1 MEATLIDNESKKITN
16 KIVES
21 TNLLEDIF
29 TFFFL
34 HYYITTITLK
44 SQQKHAR
51 YCIYFF
57 ITTTSCIF
65 FEIIFE
71 NTLTLDLPY
80 AILKVKKKPNL
91 F

>member
-1 MEATLIDNESKKITN
+1 MEVTLIDNESKKITN

-44 SQQKHAR
+44 SQLKHAR

-57 ITTTSCIF
+57 MITISCIF
-65 FEIIFE
+65 LGIIFE
-71 NTLTLDLPY
+71 NALTLGPPY
-80 AILKVKKKPNL
+80 AILKM
-91 F
+91 